1 MGKRAR
7 LAAWFVVSISF
18 GILAPCF
25 VWSVTAQVSADGSV
39 RGTVRDEQGGVLPG
53 VTITATSP
61 AAPRP
66 VVAVSDADGTYRLL
80 NLPPGDYVLIAELQG
95 FSRTERRGL
104 VIQASLNITV
114 DLALKVGALGETLEV
129 KADTPMLESEKSSK
143 TVNISGDLQRALPL
157 TARKDFSDYLE
168 VTPGVTARG
177 FDQASGGQV
186 YMVRGTDIENHATL
200 VDGADMGSFRQNWAG
215 LYMGLS
221 TDAIQDVQVKTGGS
235 DAASPIAMGA
245 ITQIATKS
253 GTNQLKGSGGFIFT
267 SKSWNGNNAGPGESP
282 AITEVFQPDLSL
294 GGPIAR
300 DKAWF
305 FGSFRYVRRNVG
317 ISRDAS
323 QLAALNAFKP
333 GFDPFTNDSRSKYY
347 FLKGTAQLTPKHQLT
362 AFYQYDLNPD
372 ETNWAYSADKLNV
385 SAFGGN
391 GVSSRLTSIWNDQLT
406 TKVAVSFNDKSLNGS
421 LSAFDGYPGTGPEL
435 DIWTSTA
442 VSSGNLSGSGQIGQ
456 LNNLYV
462 RSAQPAQKFTISG
475 DATWF
480 KAGGLGHHE
489 IQAGVYLQQFD
500 YSSTSYYAN
509 DGDALNDAVMKDA
522 TNASAGY
529 TLFHR
534 RVYDRTQVL
543 GVDVAAHDYAVYVQD
558 SWKPSSRVT
567 VNVGVRFDQ
576 VRINDQLFD
585 VTTMNAWHIG
595 PRVGV
600 NYALTEDRTSIV
612 RASWGRVH
620 DILNATLVPVAGS
633 SVAGYTDYYDNNLDG
648 VFEKTV
654 VQPASTKISS
664 DRQIDPDRHQAYIN
678 EWLVGYQKQLP
689 GQLAVDATWVHRDYR
704 DRPALVEVNGIY
716 TNGVFSGVLD
726 ESQSLIYLNTNNQ
739 WNWFVYNGFEV
750 TVSKRTKSLQ
760 ILGSYGRN
768 WQHIA
773 GTWQP
778 NDPASFIQPS
788 AFANDRGL
796 GSVRGSVTNSLAGD
810 ADTRSPSWQPHV
822 ARIGATYNGPW
833 NLLVSGTYSIQA
845 GPYTGPVV
853 TRIAAADPAFGPASV
868 TLSNGRTVSNPLA
881 TTIRFVGPTRGDG
894 QLEADPLTT
903 VNLRVGKAFTFGT
916 RKLEVAYDVF
926 DALNAAAFQQFKSGG
941 NQTYSANYGLAA
953 NGSIQGQSRQF
964 ARAGQLS
971 LRLQF

>member
-1 MGKRAR
+1 
-7 LAAWFVVSISF
+7 
-18 GILAPCF
+18 
-25 VWSVTAQVSADGSV
+25 
-39 RGTVRDEQGGVLPG
+39 
-53 VTITATSP
+53 
-61 AAPRP
+61 
-66 VVAVSDADGTYRLL
+66 
-80 NLPPGDYVLIAELQG
+80 
-95 FSRTERRGL
+95 
-104 VIQASLNITV
+104 
-114 DLALKVGALGETLEV
+114 
-129 KADTPMLESEKSSK
+129 
-143 TVNISGDLQRALPL
+143 
-157 TARKDFSDYLE
+157 
-168 VTPGVTARG
+168 
-177 FDQASGGQV
+177 
-186 YMVRGTDIENHATL
+186 
-200 VDGADMGSFRQNWAG
+200 
-215 LYMGLS
+215 MGLS

-245 ITQIATKS
+245 VTQIATKS

-323 QLAALNAFKP
+323 QLAALNAFKS
-333 GFDPFTNDSRSKYY
+333 GFDSFTNDSRSKYY

-406 TKVAVSFNDKSLNGS
+406 TKMAVSFNDKSLNGS

-442 VSSGNLSGSGQIGQ
+442 VSGGNLSGAGQIGQ
-456 LNNLYV
+456 LNNLSV
-462 RSAQPAQKFTISG
+462 RSAQPARKFTISG

-489 IQAGVYLQQFD
+489 IQAGVYLQRFD

-543 GVDVAAHDYAVYVQD
+543 GVDVAAHDYAFYLQD
-558 SWKPSSRVT
+558 SWKPTSRMT

-576 VRINDQLFD
+576 IRIEDQLFD
-585 VTTMNAWHIG
+585 VTTMDAWHVG

-620 DILNATLVPVAGS
+620 DILNATLVPTAGS

-716 TNGVFSGVLD
+716 TNGVFSGVQD

-750 TVSKRTKSLQ
+750 TVSKRAKWLQ

-778 NDPASFIQPS
+778 NDPASFIQPA

-796 GSVRGSVTNSLAGD
+796 GSIRGSITNSLAGD

-833 NLLVSGTYSIQA
+833 NVLVSGTYAIQA

-868 TLSNGRTVSNPLA
+868 TLSNGRTVANPLS

-894 QLEADPLTT
+894 QIQTDPLAT

-926 DALNAAAFQQFKSGG
+926 NALNADAFQQFKSGG

-971 LRLQF
+971 LRVLF

>member
-7 LAAWFVVSISF
+7 LAAWFVVSVATLTSV
-18 GILAPCF
+18 L
-25 VWSVTAQVSADGSV
+25 VTAASAQVTADGSI
-39 RGTVRDEQGGVLPG
+39 RGTARDEQGGLLPG
-53 VTITATSP
+53 VTVTAASP
-61 AAPRP
+61 VAPRP
-66 VVAVSDADGTYRLL
+66 VVAVSEADGTYRLL
-80 NLPPGDYVLIAELQG
+80 NLAPGEYSVTAELPG
-95 FSRTERRGL
+95 FSRMERRGL
-104 VIQASLNITV
+104 VIQAGLNITV
-114 DLALKVGALGETLEV
+114 DLSLKIGALGETLEV
-129 KADTPMLESEKSSK
+129 KADTPMLDSEKSSK
-143 TVNISGDLQRALPL
+143 TVNISGELQRALPL

-186 YMVRGTDIENHATL
+186 YMVRGTDIESHATL

-245 ITQIATKS
+245 ITQVATKS
-253 GTNQLKGSGGFIFT
+253 GTNQVKGVGDLIFT

-305 FGSFRYVRRNVG
+305 FGAFRYVRRNVG

-323 QLAALNAFKP
+323 QLTALKALKQ
-333 GFDPFTNDSRSKYY
+333 GFETFDNESRSKFY
-347 FLKGTAQLTPKHQLT
+347 FVKGTGQLTPKHQLT

-385 SAFGGN
+385 SAFGGT
-391 GVSSRLTSIWNDQLT
+391 GVSSRVTSIWSDSLT
-406 TKVAVSFNDKSLNGS
+406 SKIGVSFNNKSLNGS
-421 LSAFDGYPGTGPEL
+421 SSAYDKYPGTGPEL
-435 DIWTSTA
+435 DVWTNTA
-442 VSSGNLSGSGQIGQ
+442 LSGGNLTGSGQIGQ
-456 LNNLYV
+456 LNNLFS

-475 DATWF
+475 DATYF
-480 KAGGLGHHE
+480 KAGWLGHHE
-489 IQAGVYLQQFD
+489 LQAGIYLQQFD
-500 YSSTSYYAN
+500 YTSTVIYSN
-509 DGDALNDAVMKDA
+509 GGDALNDAVLKDA
-522 TNASAGY
+522 ANPAAGY

-534 RVYDRTQVL
+534 RVYDQTQVL
-543 GVDVAAHDYAVYVQD
+543 GVDVAAHDYAFYLQD
-558 SWKPSSRVT
+558 SWKPSSRLT

-576 VRINDQLFD
+576 VRINDQIFD
-585 VTTMNAWHIG
+585 VTTMNAWHVG
-595 PRVGV
+595 PRLGV
-600 NYALTEDRTSIV
+600 NYALTEDRTSVV
-612 RASWGRVH
+612 RASWGHVH
-620 DILNATLVPVAGS
+620 DILNATLVPTAGS
-633 SVAGYTDYYDNNLDG
+633 AVAGYTDYYDNNLDG

-654 VQPASTKISS
+654 AQPASTKVSS
-664 DRQIDPDRHQAYIN
+664 DRKIDPDRHQPYIN

-716 TNGVFSGVLD
+716 TGGVFSGVLD

-750 TVSKRTKSLQ
+750 TVSKRAKALQ

-778 NDPASFIQPS
+778 NDPASFLQPS

-796 GSVRGSVTNSLAGD
+796 GSIRGSITNSLAGD

-822 ARIGATYNGPW
+822 VRVGATYNGPW
-833 NLLVSGTYSIQA
+833 GLLVSGTWSLQA

-853 TRIAAADPAFGPASV
+853 TRIAAADPAFGPSSV
-868 TLSNGRTVSNPLA
+868 TLSNGRTVSNPLSG
-881 TTIRFVGPTRGDG
+881 TIRFVGPTRSDG
-894 QLEADPLTT
+894 QIETDPLATL
-903 VNLRVGKAFTFGT
+903 NLRVGKAFSVAG

-926 DALNAAAFQQFKSGG
+926 NALNADAFQQFKSGG
-941 NQTYSANYGLAA
+941 NQTYSANYGRAA
-953 NGSIQGQSRQF
+953 DGSIQGQSRQF

-971 LRLQF
+971 VRVQF